1 MSFPLVAD
9 NDTGLLPERW
19 HPAACSTPNLYS
31 HITGVFAALVF
42 GCFVFF
48 GGWGWVAMACFC
60 HNKEDRNEAERR
72 LENDLEF
79 EIFSWTNPS
88 FILLVEIDFALCI
101 LI

>member
-19 HPAACSTPNLYS
+19 HPAACSAPNLYS

-48 GGWGWVAMACFC
+48 GGGGGGWPWPVFVITKTTETKLREGWRMTL
-60 HNKEDRNEAERR
+60 NLR
-72 LENDLEF
+72 
-79 EIFSWTNPS
+79 FSVGQ
-88 FILLVEIDFALCI
+88 IHLLYCL
-101 LI
+101 LK